1 MVGEVPTLLGR
12 FSAQLNGDFHHLF
25 YEKLKHLLKFM
36 LETGYKNEYRIFIN
50 IYSGYRG
57 YKNEYRNEYIKMNE
71 CSP

>member
-1 MVGEVPTLLGR
+1 
-12 FSAQLNGDFHHLF
+12 
-25 YEKLKHLLKFM
+25 M